1 MKIAISW
8 DDGLVSDFPLMKIL
22 EKYSAPASFSLCF
35 DYHDDNK
42 LNDHKDDVEAGCH
55 KYGERVRKSDLI
67 AYNNY
72 DICSH
77 TFSHTRLDTISY
89 DEACLNIKRG
99 KDGLENLFERQIDGI
114 VYPYGLAT
122 DALREF
128 ARKIGHTYGRSTLS
142 INSTPTASLWDLV
155 PNGTW
160 QSDLDLILATSPK
173 FILLSGH
180 SYELKTKRHWDLVD
194 ELYYTLTTSPK
205 FELVTMSELAKRMQA
220 TFC

>member
-1 MKIAISW
+1 MQIAISW

-35 DYHDDNK
+35 DYHDVNK
-42 LNDHKDDVEAGCH
+42 LNDHRYH

-67 AYNNY
+67 VYNDY
-72 DICSH
+72 DICNH
-77 TFSHTRLDTISY
+77 TFSHTQLDAISY
-89 DEACLNIKRG
+89 DEACLDIKRG

-128 ARKIGHTYGRSTLS
+128 ARKIGHTYGRTTPS
-142 INSTPTASLWDLV
+142 INKTPTASLWDLV

-160 QSDLDLILATSPK
+160 QSDLDLILAANPK

-180 SYELKTKRHWDLVD
+180 SYELKTKRHWDLID
-194 ELYYTLTTSPK
+194 ELYCTLATSSE
-205 FELVTMSELAKRMQA
+205 FELVTMSELAKRIQYA
-220 TFC
+220 SA